1 IPIVCCQEC
10 NHTSDGSLNKQIIIG
25 GLDIGQPHENVAI
38 RTTNWLTSRPSSGAF
53 LFPPSLPTR
62 QCRGTSRTTRWCCA
76 AMYGL
81 GLRKSALSTIGFVS
95 SIDSVETPRPRNRS
109 SVRSSTIEDSGC
121 YKRRGLEADLDA
133 PSRNSVASEF
143 PTGVPPTLGA

>member
-1 IPIVCCQEC
+1 SSLLREIGPQAVPVCRVDAKRKVVRPGTSEALLPACGQSLIPIVCCQER

-25 GLDIGQPHENVAI
+25 RLDIVQPHENVAI

-109 SVRSSTIEDSGC
+109 SV
-121 YKRRGLEADLDA
+121 
-133 PSRNSVASEF
+133 
-143 PTGVPPTLGA
+143 